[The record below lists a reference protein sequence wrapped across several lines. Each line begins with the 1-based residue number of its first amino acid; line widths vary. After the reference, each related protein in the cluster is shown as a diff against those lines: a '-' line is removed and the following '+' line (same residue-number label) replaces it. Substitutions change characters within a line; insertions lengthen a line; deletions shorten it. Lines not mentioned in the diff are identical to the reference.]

1 MLWYFAF
8 LRKPFMTNT
17 AVQKHWRI
25 YLQSRSDMWKGPR
38 KLLQSSPWAVHFH
51 SIALRF
57 GKKLFL
63 AEALLWTWCYN
74 LTQAYATENDDD
86 KHNYQGIHSLDNF
99 LSNPWYSAL
108 EITMKI
114 CTNLSRGN
122 RFCYNSAQ
130 CSVAPKLWRT
140 LENKD
145 VIHLL
150 KWLWFIFQR
159 LPAGDS

>member
-1 MLWYFAF
+1 MPQ
-8 LRKPFMTNT
+8 KTTTTNT
-17 AVQKHWRI
+17 IIREFIA
-25 YLQSRSDMWKGPR
+25 
-38 KLLQSSPWAVHFH
+38 
-51 SIALRF
+51 SI
-57 GKKLFL
+57 
-63 AEALLWTWCYN
+63 
-74 LTQAYATENDDD
+74 
-86 KHNYQGIHSLDNF
+86 IF
-99 LSNPWYSAL
+99 LSNPRHSAL

-122 RFCYNSAQ
+122 RFCFNSAQ